1 MRKLVYLVLTLFA
14 FAACSEKGTP
24 EEEAVKAAKKYYE
37 YILEGEYDKYIE
49 GICRYDSIPKDYK
62 KQLITSV
69 KQYMHTQ
76 EKEHGGI
83 REVRAVKAEKDSL
96 RGYTNAFLVLCFGDS
111 VNEEVVVPMI
121 EHDGT
126 WRIR

>member
-1 MRKLVYLVLTLFA
+1 
-14 FAACSEKGTP
+14 
-24 EEEAVKAAKKYYE
+24 
-37 YILEGEYDKYIE
+37 
-49 GICRYDSIPKDYK
+49 
-62 KQLITSV
+62 LITSV

-111 VNEEVVVPMI
+111 VNEEVVIPMI